1 MSSPAYRATLLYIFK
16 DPVSIARI
24 TAIVFIIAG
33 VVLLNFSSS
42 NH

>member
-1 MSSPAYRATLLYIFK
+1 
-16 DPVSIARI
+16 VSVARI

-42 NH
+42 NQ

>member
-1 MSSPAYRATLLYIFK
+1 MIVFK

-24 TAIVFIIAG
+24 TAIVLIITG
-33 VVLLNFSSS
+33 VILLNFSSS